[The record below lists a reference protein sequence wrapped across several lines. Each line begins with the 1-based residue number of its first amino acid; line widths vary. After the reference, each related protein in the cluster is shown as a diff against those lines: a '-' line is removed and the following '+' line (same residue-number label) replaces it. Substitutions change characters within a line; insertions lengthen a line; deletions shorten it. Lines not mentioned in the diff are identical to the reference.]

1 MIEEEEDTATKKK
14 SIKISIFIIEYS
26 DINLRVHSV
35 DTEPN
40 SDMKIDGVEIS
51 EEQAEEFKEAFAEFD
66 MNSDG
71 TITTEELGVH
81 YEAKRPKVAKE
92 LL

>member
-1 MIEEEEDTATKKK
+1 MRDN
-14 SIKISIFIIEYS
+14 S
-26 DINLRVHSV
+26 LCG
-35 DTEPN
+35 EPN

>member
-1 MIEEEEDTATKKK
+1 
-14 SIKISIFIIEYS
+14 
-26 DINLRVHSV
+26 
-35 DTEPN
+35 
-40 SDMKIDGVEIS
+40 MKIDGVEIS

-81 YEAKRPKVAKE
+81 YEAKRPKVAKK

>member
-1 MIEEEEDTATKKK
+1 
-14 SIKISIFIIEYS
+14 
-26 DINLRVHSV
+26 
-35 DTEPN
+35 
-40 SDMKIDGVEIS
+40 MKIDGVEIS

-81 YEAKRPKVAKE
+81 CKAKRPKVAKE